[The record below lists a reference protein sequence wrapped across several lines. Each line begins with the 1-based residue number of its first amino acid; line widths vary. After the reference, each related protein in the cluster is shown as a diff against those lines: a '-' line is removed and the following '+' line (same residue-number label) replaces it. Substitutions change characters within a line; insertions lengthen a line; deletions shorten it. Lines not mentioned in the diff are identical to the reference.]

1 MSVQTMLELAE
12 EYLASRRNLG
22 YALMIEGAEL
32 VRFARYADRIGHRGP
47 ISTQLAV
54 QWSKLPVGADPIYWA
69 RRLDIVRRFARYRAL
84 FDPATEIPQP
94 GLLGRAYRRPTPYI
108 YSDDEVAALLKAARS
123 LGPAGGLRPHTYE
136 TLFGLLACTGLR
148 ISEALG
154 LTDQDVN
161 LERGILVVRAS
172 KFKKSRLVPLHPSA
186 TSALHRYAEHRRRY
200 HPAVKSDAF
209 FLTERATSLKYHKT
223 LMTFLALSTKLGW
236 RSSKCRIHDLSPHF
250 SPPE

>member
-1 MSVQTMLELAE
+1 MMSVQTMLELAE

-161 LERGILVVRAS
+161 LERGILVPV
-172 KFKKSRLVPLHPSA
+172 FRLIHPPIFRIIHPPVP
-186 TSALHRYAEHRRRY
+186 R
-200 HPAVKSDAF
+200 PA
-209 FLTERATSLKYHKT
+209 
-223 LMTFLALSTKLGW
+223 
-236 RSSKCRIHDLSPHF
+236 
-250 SPPE
+250 